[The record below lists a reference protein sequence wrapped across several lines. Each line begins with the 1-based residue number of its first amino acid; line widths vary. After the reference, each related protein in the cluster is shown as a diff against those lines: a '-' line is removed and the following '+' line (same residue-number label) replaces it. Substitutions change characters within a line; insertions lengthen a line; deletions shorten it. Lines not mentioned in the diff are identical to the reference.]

1 MAMVTGSTA
10 LPFSLSWLGIA
21 CTMSVCQKVSIISI
35 QVHDLFPFCRKV
47 LLDNTYNMIC
57 ALHLYS
63 CIVPEGKH
71 VKTSQNCFHFPLL
84 PATIHYTWTCIIS
97 VEILIKKNIYIYFED
112 KVKDHFVIWQTAWSV
127 TESKYISIDN
137 QVSFNA

>member
-10 LPFSLSWLGIA
+10 LPFSHSWLGIA

-35 QVHDLFPFCRKV
+35 HVHDLLPFCRTV
-47 LLDNTYNMIC
+47 LLDNTMYND
-57 ALHLYS
+57 LYS
-63 CIVPEGKH
+63 CIVPEGIH
-71 VKTSQNCFHFPLL
+71 VKTSQNCFHFLLL

-137 QVSFNA
+137 QVSFNAYRHV